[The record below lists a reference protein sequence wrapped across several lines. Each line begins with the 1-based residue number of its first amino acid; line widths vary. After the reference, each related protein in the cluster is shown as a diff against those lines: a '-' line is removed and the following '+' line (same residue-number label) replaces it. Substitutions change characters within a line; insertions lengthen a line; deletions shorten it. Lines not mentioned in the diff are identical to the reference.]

1 MDRQVENMM
10 PEDMSVADS
19 YKKHFH
25 AVHAAVIKTG
35 KLRTSAAWVDF
46 QLISGSCSTFGCF
59 TFYKYK
65 TVKDQ
70 TRG

>member
-25 AVHAAVIKTG
+25 AVHAAE
-35 KLRTSAAWVDF
+35 W
-46 QLISGSCSTFGCF
+46 
-59 TFYKYK
+59 
-65 TVKDQ
+65 
-70 TRG
+70 